1 MELDVGIKKD
11 TQLQFIYCELY
22 DFKISHK
29 VLTRGMDPTGLEMQ
43 IKWVVPSLEEQDA
56 RSGLNNGSHPTLSMP
71 MRILDQV

>member
-11 TQLQFIYCELY
+11 TQSQLIYCELY

-29 VLTRGMDPTGLEMQ
+29 ILPREMDPTGFQMQ

-56 RSGLNNGSHPTLSMP
+56 RSGLNNWSHPTLSMP
-71 MRILDQV
+71 RISD